1 MFTDHERRVSTKYLN
16 EIHTYNEM
24 FKYLIKLNHSTR
36 GELFDLMF
44 EANSKVKKEN
54 TILKLIV
61 LANLLVTLICMI
73 LLMLR

>member
-1 MFTDHERRVSTKYLN
+1 MFADHERRVSTKYLN
-16 EIHTYNEM
+16 EIHTYDEM
-24 FKYLIKLNHSTR
+24 IKYLIKLNHSTR